1 MKPKYILALDQ
12 GTTSSRA
19 VLFNSRCEIVSM
31 SQRPF
36 NQQFPQPGWVEH
48 NPLEIW
54 STQSFVMENV
64 VNKADIEWSD
74 IEALGITNQRET
86 TVVWDRQTS
95 EPVYN
100 AIVWQDRRT
109 ADYCDALR
117 ERGLTER
124 IREKT
129 GLILDAYFS
138 ATKIRW
144 ILDNVPGAH
153 ARAERGE
160 LCFGTV
166 DSWLA
171 WRLSGG
177 RLHITD
183 VSNASRTML
192 FDIHTLDWDDE
203 LLDLF
208 DIPRSMLPEV
218 VPTSAVYGTTDCP
231 QVPVPIP
238 IASLA
243 GDQQAALFGQQCIA
257 PFSAKTTYGTGCFI
271 MLNTGDRPHASAN
284 NLLATV
290 AWQLGGKTTYALE
303 GSVFVGGS
311 VIQWL
316 RDGLKLFSSSADSE
330 PLAASVEDTGGVY
343 LVPALTGLGA
353 PYWDPY
359 ARGTIVGITRG
370 TTSAHI
376 TRAALEAIA
385 FEVDDVVRAMAADT
399 GHTSTEM
406 RVDGGAVA
414 NSLLMQFQADLTG
427 VRIIRPS
434 VMESTA
440 LGAAMFAG
448 LPHLLTRSRSGT
460 HGTTPQTLARG
471 RAPQPALGRRV
482 TTTVKTT
489 RHDTCSGRI
498 HRNRRDAASGHRRLR
513 KRFTGPHQ
521 RQRRGVDRRH
531 RHLGDGRL
539 HRSGDRRSVQRRTP
553 QSFGHAGLRRDGAVP
568 VERRAGLRARPD
580 AGRCGGRAG
589 HMALLPSPFRSGRE
603 PRHHSRR
610 FLHRPRRPQ
619 PGIESIE

>member
-1 MKPKYILALDQ
+1 MKPRYILALDQ

-19 VLFNSRCEIVSM
+19 VLFNSRCQIVAM

-54 STQSFVMENV
+54 STESFVMENV
-64 VNKADIEWSD
+64 VNKAGIEWD
-74 IEALGITNQRET
+74 EIEALGITNQRET
-86 TVVWDRQTS
+86 TIVWDRATS

-109 ADYCDALR
+109 ADLCDTLR
-117 ERGLTER
+117 EQGLTER

-144 ILDNVPGAH
+144 ILDNVPGAR

-192 FDIHTLDWDDE
+192 FNIHTLAWDAE

-208 DIPRSMLPEV
+208 DIPRALLPKV
-218 VPTSAVYGTTDCP
+218 VASSSVYGTTDCP
-231 QVPVPIP
+231 QVPAQIP

-271 MLNTGDRPHASAN
+271 MLNTGDKPHASAN

-290 AWQLGGKTTYALE
+290 AWQLDGKTTYALE

-385 FEVDDVVRAMAADT
+385 FQVDDVGRAMAADT
-399 GHTSTEM
+399 GHASAEM

-414 NSLLMQFQADLTG
+414 NNLLMQFQADLTG
-427 VRIIRPS
+427 ARIIRPS

-448 LPHLLTRSRSGT
+448 LAVGFWHSTDEICTLLKPERTFM
-460 HGTTPQTLARG
+460 PKAD
-471 RAPQPALGRRV
+471 P
-482 TTTVKTT
+482 
-489 RHDTCSGRI
+489 DEM
-498 HRNRRDAASGHRRLR
+498 
-513 KRFTGPHQ
+513 
-521 RQRRGVDRRH
+521 DRR
-531 RHLGDGRL
+531 
-539 HRSGDRRSVQRRTP
+539 RSLWHEAVRRS
-553 QSFGHAGLRRDGAVP
+553 LRWTG
-568 VERRAGLRARPD
+568 
-580 AGRCGGRAG
+580 
-589 HMALLPSPFRSGRE
+589 
-603 PRHHSRR
+603 
-610 FLHRPRRPQ
+610 
-619 PGIESIE
+619 

>member
-1 MKPKYILALDQ
+1 MNYIMALDA
-12 GTTSSRA
+12 GTTSNRCI
-19 VLFNSRCEIVSM
+19 LFNKAGEMCSVAQKEFT
-31 SQRPF
+31 QY
-36 NQQFPQPGWVEH
+36 FPKPGWVEH
-48 NPLEIW
+48 DANEIW
-54 STQSFVMENV
+54 TTQLGVALSAMNQIG
-64 VNKADIEWSD
+64 ASASD
-74 IEALGITNQRET
+74 IAAIGITNQRET
-86 TVVWDRQTS
+86 TIVWDRETG
-95 EPVYN
+95 EPVYH
-100 AIVWQDRRT
+100 AIVWQCRRT
-109 ADYCDALR
+109 SAYCDELKA
-117 ERGLTER
+117 RGLTETFR
-124 IREKT
+124 AKT
-129 GLILDAYFS
+129 GLVIDAYFS
-138 ATKIRW
+138 ATKLKW
-144 ILDNVPGAH
+144 ILDNVPGA
-153 ARAERGE
+153 REKAEAGR
-160 LCFGTV
+160 LLFGTV
-166 DSWLA
+166 ETWLI
-171 WRLSGG
+171 WKLTCG
-177 RLHITD
+177 RVHVTD
-183 VSNASRTML
+183 YTNASRTML
-192 FDIHTLDWDDE
+192 FNIHTLEWDEDILRE
-203 LLDLF
+203 LN
-208 DIPRSMLPEV
+208 IPRCMLPTPMPSSCFYAEAD
-218 VPTSAVYGTTDCP
+218 PMHFGSG
-231 QVPVPIP
+231 IK
-238 IASLA
+238 IAGAA

-448 LPHLLTRSRSGT
+448 LAVGFWHSTDEICALLKPDRTFSPEAAPALMEQRRKRWHEAVRRSR
-460 HGTTPQTLARG
+460 HW
-471 RAPQPALGRRV
+471 
-482 TTTVKTT
+482 
-489 RHDTCSGRI
+489 
-498 HRNRRDAASGHRRLR
+498 
-513 KRFTGPHQ
+513 
-521 RQRRGVDRRH
+521 
-531 RHLGDGRL
+531 
-539 HRSGDRRSVQRRTP
+539 
-553 QSFGHAGLRRDGAVP
+553 
-568 VERRAGLRARPD
+568 
-580 AGRCGGRAG
+580 
-589 HMALLPSPFRSGRE
+589 
-603 PRHHSRR
+603 
-610 FLHRPRRPQ
+610 
-619 PGIESIE
+619 IEE

>member
-109 ADYCDALR
+109 ADYCDVLR

-144 ILDNVPGAH
+144 ILDNVPGAR

-192 FDIHTLDWDDE
+192 FDIHRLCWDEE
-203 LLDLF
+203 LCGILGVPMQILPRPVSNSEIYGCVKPG
-208 DIPRSMLPEV
+208 IPGLEKL
-218 VPTSAVYGTTDCP
+218 AG
-231 QVPVPIP
+231 VPVCG
-238 IASLA
+238 AA
-243 GDQQAALFGQQCIA
+243 GDQQSALPVVFAPVLLIGGVAIHRVEGGRGVGVHIIGMAAKRAAQIQPDQRGGLLLIAGKFQLAERDA
-257 PFSAKTTYGTGCFI
+257 PF
-271 MLNTGDRPHASAN
+271 
-284 NLLATV
+284 
-290 AWQLGGKTTYALE
+290 
-303 GSVFVGGS
+303 
-311 VIQWL
+311 
-316 RDGLKLFSSSADSE
+316 
-330 PLAASVEDTGGVY
+330 
-343 LVPALTGLGA
+343 
-353 PYWDPY
+353 
-359 ARGTIVGITRG
+359 
-370 TTSAHI
+370 
-376 TRAALEAIA
+376 
-385 FEVDDVVRAMAADT
+385 
-399 GHTSTEM
+399 
-406 RVDGGAVA
+406 
-414 NSLLMQFQADLTG
+414 FQ
-427 VRIIRPS
+427 
-434 VMESTA
+434 
-440 LGAAMFAG
+440 
-448 LPHLLTRSRSGT
+448 LLT
-460 HGTTPQTLARG
+460 
-471 RAPQPALGRRV
+471 
-482 TTTVKTT
+482 
-489 RHDTCSGRI
+489 
-498 HRNRRDAASGHRRLR
+498 
-513 KRFTGPHQ
+513 
-521 RQRRGVDRRH
+521 
-531 RHLGDGRL
+531 
-539 HRSGDRRSVQRRTP
+539 
-553 QSFGHAGLRRDGAVP
+553 
-568 VERRAGLRARPD
+568 
-580 AGRCGGRAG
+580 
-589 HMALLPSPFRSGRE
+589 
-603 PRHHSRR
+603 
-610 FLHRPRRPQ
+610 
-619 PGIESIE
+619 

>member
-316 RDGLKLFSSSADSE
+316 RDGLKLFSSSADSA

-448 LPHLLTRSRSGT
+448 LAVGFWHSTDEICALLKPDRTFSPEAAPALMEQRRKRWHEAVRRSR
-460 HGTTPQTLARG
+460 HW
-471 RAPQPALGRRV
+471 
-482 TTTVKTT
+482 
-489 RHDTCSGRI
+489 
-498 HRNRRDAASGHRRLR
+498 
-513 KRFTGPHQ
+513 
-521 RQRRGVDRRH
+521 
-531 RHLGDGRL
+531 
-539 HRSGDRRSVQRRTP
+539 
-553 QSFGHAGLRRDGAVP
+553 
-568 VERRAGLRARPD
+568 VE
-580 AGRCGGRAG
+580 
-589 HMALLPSPFRSGRE
+589 E
-603 PRHHSRR
+603 
-610 FLHRPRRPQ
+610 
-619 PGIESIE
+619 

>member
-64 VNKADIEWSD
+64 VNKSDNEWSD

-109 ADYCDALR
+109 ADYCDVLR

-144 ILDNVPGAH
+144 ILDNVPGART
-153 ARAERGE
+153 RAERGE

-218 VPTSAVYGTTDCP
+218 VPTSAVYGTTNCP

-370 TTSAHI
+370 TKREHI
-376 TRAALEAIA
+376 IRAAQESIA
-385 FEVDDVVRAMAADT
+385 YQSMDLVAAMEKDT
-399 GHTSTEM
+399 GVPLREL
-406 RVDGGAVA
+406 RVDGGASRDA
-414 NSLLMQFQADLTG
+414 FLMQFQADMLATP
-427 VRIIRPS
+427 VRRPVIR
-434 VMESTA
+434 ETTA
-440 LGAAMFAG
+440 LGAAYLAG
-448 LPHLLTRSRSGT
+448 LAVGIWHDPDEL
-460 HGTTPQTLARG
+460 
-471 RAPQPALGRRV
+471 RRQWRCDV
-482 TTTVKTT
+482 SFLPCMTAEQREK
-489 RHDTCSGRI
+489 
-498 HRNRRDAASGHRRLR
+498 NRRGWAKA
-513 KRFTGPHQ
+513 
-521 RQRRGVDRRH
+521 V
-531 RHLGDGRL
+531 GRSL
-539 HRSGDRRSVQRRTP
+539 DW
-553 QSFGHAGLRRDGAVP
+553 
-568 VERRAGLRARPD
+568 AR
-580 AGRCGGRAG
+580 
-589 HMALLPSPFRSGRE
+589 E
-603 PRHHSRR
+603 
-610 FLHRPRRPQ
+610 
-619 PGIESIE
+619 E

>member
-109 ADYCDALR
+109 ADYCDVLR
-117 ERGLTER
+117 ERGLTKR

-144 ILDNVPGAH
+144 ILDNVPGAR
-153 ARAERGE
+153 ARAERDE

-231 QVPVPIP
+231 QIPVPIP

-257 PFSAKTTYGTGCFI
+257 PFSAKTTYGRDASSCSIRATGP
-271 MLNTGDRPHASAN
+271 TPRP
-284 NLLATV
+284 
-290 AWQLGGKTTYALE
+290 TTCWPPWR
-303 GSVFVGGS
+303 G
-311 VIQWL
+311 
-316 RDGLKLFSSSADSE
+316 SSA
-330 PLAASVEDTGGVY
+330 A
-343 LVPALTGLGA
+343 
-353 PYWDPY
+353 
-359 ARGTIVGITRG
+359 
-370 TTSAHI
+370 
-376 TRAALEAIA
+376 
-385 FEVDDVVRAMAADT
+385 
-399 GHTSTEM
+399 
-406 RVDGGAVA
+406 
-414 NSLLMQFQADLTG
+414 
-427 VRIIRPS
+427 
-434 VMESTA
+434 
-440 LGAAMFAG
+440 
-448 LPHLLTRSRSGT
+448 
-460 HGTTPQTLARG
+460 
-471 RAPQPALGRRV
+471 
-482 TTTVKTT
+482 
-489 RHDTCSGRI
+489 
-498 HRNRRDAASGHRRLR
+498 
-513 KRFTGPHQ
+513 
-521 RQRRGVDRRH
+521 
-531 RHLGDGRL
+531 
-539 HRSGDRRSVQRRTP
+539 
-553 QSFGHAGLRRDGAVP
+553 
-568 VERRAGLRARPD
+568 
-580 AGRCGGRAG
+580 
-589 HMALLPSPFRSGRE
+589 
-603 PRHHSRR
+603 
-610 FLHRPRRPQ
+610 RRPMRSK
-619 PGIESIE
+619 EASS

>member
-1 MKPKYILALDQ
+1 MEQYILSLDQ
-12 GTTSSRA
+12 GTSSSRA
-19 VLFNSRCEIVSM
+19 IVFDRKGQICSM
-31 SQRPF
+31 AQREF
-36 NQQFPQPGWVEH
+36 TQIFPKPGWVEH
-48 NPLEIW
+48 NPHEIW
-54 STQSFVMENV
+54 SSQASVIAE
-64 VNKADIEWSD
+64 AIASIDINGLN
-74 IEALGITNQRET
+74 IAGIGITNQRET
-86 TVVWDRQTS
+86 TIVWDSETE

-109 ADYCDALR
+109 SEYCDRLKAEGQTEFIR
-117 ERGLTER
+117 ER
-124 IREKT
+124 T
-129 GLILDAYFS
+129 GLIVDAYFS
-138 ATKIRW
+138 ATKIKW
-144 ILDNVPGAH
+144 ILDNVAGARE
-153 ARAERGE
+153 RAEKGK
-160 LCFGTV
+160 LMFGTV
-166 DSWLA
+166 DTWLI
-171 WRLSGG
+171 WRLTRGEV
-177 RLHITD
+177 HVTD

-231 QVPVPIP
+231 QIPVPIP

-448 LPHLLTRSRSGT
+448 LAVGFWHSTDEICALLKPDRTFSPEAAPALMEQRRKRWHEAVRRSR
-460 HGTTPQTLARG
+460 HW
-471 RAPQPALGRRV
+471 
-482 TTTVKTT
+482 
-489 RHDTCSGRI
+489 
-498 HRNRRDAASGHRRLR
+498 
-513 KRFTGPHQ
+513 
-521 RQRRGVDRRH
+521 
-531 RHLGDGRL
+531 
-539 HRSGDRRSVQRRTP
+539 
-553 QSFGHAGLRRDGAVP
+553 
-568 VERRAGLRARPD
+568 VE
-580 AGRCGGRAG
+580 
-589 HMALLPSPFRSGRE
+589 E
-603 PRHHSRR
+603 
-610 FLHRPRRPQ
+610 
-619 PGIESIE
+619 

>member
-109 ADYCDALR
+109 ADYCDVLR

-144 ILDNVPGAH
+144 ILDNVPGAR

-183 VSNASRTML
+183 VSNE
-192 FDIHTLDWDDE
+192 I
-203 LLDLF
+203 
-208 DIPRSMLPEV
+208 
-218 VPTSAVYGTTDCP
+218 
-231 QVPVPIP
+231 
-238 IASLA
+238 
-243 GDQQAALFGQQCIA
+243 
-257 PFSAKTTYGTGCFI
+257 
-271 MLNTGDRPHASAN
+271 
-284 NLLATV
+284 
-290 AWQLGGKTTYALE
+290 
-303 GSVFVGGS
+303 
-311 VIQWL
+311 
-316 RDGLKLFSSSADSE
+316 
-330 PLAASVEDTGGVY
+330 
-343 LVPALTGLGA
+343 
-353 PYWDPY
+353 
-359 ARGTIVGITRG
+359 
-370 TTSAHI
+370 
-376 TRAALEAIA
+376 
-385 FEVDDVVRAMAADT
+385 
-399 GHTSTEM
+399 
-406 RVDGGAVA
+406 
-414 NSLLMQFQADLTG
+414 
-427 VRIIRPS
+427 
-434 VMESTA
+434 
-440 LGAAMFAG
+440 
-448 LPHLLTRSRSGT
+448 
-460 HGTTPQTLARG
+460 G
-471 RAPQPALGRRV
+471 RAHV
-482 TTTVKTT
+482 
-489 RHDTCSGRI
+489 
-498 HRNRRDAASGHRRLR
+498 
-513 KRFTGPHQ
+513 
-521 RQRRGVDRRH
+521 
-531 RHLGDGRL
+531 
-539 HRSGDRRSVQRRTP
+539 
-553 QSFGHAGLRRDGAVP
+553 
-568 VERRAGLRARPD
+568 
-580 AGRCGGRAG
+580 
-589 HMALLPSPFRSGRE
+589 
-603 PRHHSRR
+603 
-610 FLHRPRRPQ
+610 
-619 PGIESIE
+619 

>member
-1 MKPKYILALDQ
+1 
-12 GTTSSRA
+12 
-19 VLFNSRCEIVSM
+19 M

-109 ADYCDALR
+109 ADYCDVLR

-144 ILDNVPGAH
+144 ILDNVPGAR

-243 GDQQAALFGQQCIA
+243 GDSR
-257 PFSAKTTYGTGCFI
+257 PRFSG
-271 MLNTGDRPHASAN
+271 
-284 NLLATV
+284 
-290 AWQLGGKTTYALE
+290 
-303 GSVFVGGS
+303 
-311 VIQWL
+311 
-316 RDGLKLFSSSADSE
+316 SSAS
-330 PLAASVEDTGGVY
+330 P
-343 LVPALTGLGA
+343 
-353 PYWDPY
+353 
-359 ARGTIVGITRG
+359 
-370 TTSAHI
+370 
-376 TRAALEAIA
+376 
-385 FEVDDVVRAMAADT
+385 
-399 GHTSTEM
+399 
-406 RVDGGAVA
+406 
-414 NSLLMQFQADLTG
+414 
-427 VRIIRPS
+427 PS
-434 VMESTA
+434 
-440 LGAAMFAG
+440 
-448 LPHLLTRSRSGT
+448 
-460 HGTTPQTLARG
+460 
-471 RAPQPALGRRV
+471 
-482 TTTVKTT
+482 
-489 RHDTCSGRI
+489 
-498 HRNRRDAASGHRRLR
+498 
-513 KRFTGPHQ
+513 
-521 RQRRGVDRRH
+521 
-531 RHLGDGRL
+531 
-539 HRSGDRRSVQRRTP
+539 
-553 QSFGHAGLRRDGAVP
+553 
-568 VERRAGLRARPD
+568 
-580 AGRCGGRAG
+580 
-589 HMALLPSPFRSGRE
+589 
-603 PRHHSRR
+603 
-610 FLHRPRRPQ
+610 RPRRPTARDVSLC
-619 PGIESIE
+619 SIRATGPTPRPTTCWPPWRGSSAARRPMRSKEASSWAVRSSNGCATG

>member
-1 MKPKYILALDQ
+1 
-12 GTTSSRA
+12 
-19 VLFNSRCEIVSM
+19 M

-109 ADYCDALR
+109 ADYCDVLR

-144 ILDNVPGAH
+144 ILDNVPGAR

-177 RLHITD
+177 RLHIND

-290 AWQLGGKTTYALE
+290 AWQLGGKTTYARMIGQILYFAKMGLLVPCE
-303 GSVFVGGS
+303 KAGVPNYTTILSHFSNDESEMSGKGKLVEELTRLKPMMQEKWSGSFVILNELFTTAATWDAGIMGQKVLDYFMS
-311 VIQWL
+311 HDCYGIYVTHIQSL
-316 RDGLKLFSSSADSE
+316 AKERDGLVSLVAELADDHHTRSFK
-330 PLAASVEDTGGVY
+330 
-343 LVPALTGLGA
+343 
-353 PYWDPY
+353 
-359 ARGTIVGITRG
+359 ITRKPA
-370 TTSAHI
+370 SEAEYEDSLI
-376 TRAALEAIA
+376 TKYNMTENQMKAVI
-385 FEVDDVVRAMAADT
+385 
-399 GHTSTEM
+399 GHE
-406 RVDGGAVA
+406 D
-414 NSLLMQFQADLTG
+414 
-427 VRIIRPS
+427 
-434 VMESTA
+434 
-440 LGAAMFAG
+440 
-448 LPHLLTRSRSGT
+448 
-460 HGTTPQTLARG
+460 
-471 RAPQPALGRRV
+471 
-482 TTTVKTT
+482 
-489 RHDTCSGRI
+489 
-498 HRNRRDAASGHRRLR
+498 
-513 KRFTGPHQ
+513 
-521 RQRRGVDRRH
+521 
-531 RHLGDGRL
+531 
-539 HRSGDRRSVQRRTP
+539 
-553 QSFGHAGLRRDGAVP
+553 
-568 VERRAGLRARPD
+568 
-580 AGRCGGRAG
+580 
-589 HMALLPSPFRSGRE
+589 
-603 PRHHSRR
+603 
-610 FLHRPRRPQ
+610 
-619 PGIESIE
+619 

>member
-109 ADYCDALR
+109 ADYCDVLR

-124 IREKT
+124 IREKD
-129 GLILDAYFS
+129 GIDSRRLLLGDQNPLDS
-138 ATKIRW
+138 RQRTRRTR
-144 ILDNVPGAH
+144 
-153 ARAERGE
+153 ARRAGE

-353 PYWDPY
+353 PYWDPMPA
-359 ARGTIVGITRG
+359 ARS
-370 TTSAHI
+370 SAS
-376 TRAALEAIA
+376 RAARPPRTSPGRRSKRSPSRSTTWYAPWRPIGTHLDRDARRRRCRGQQPADAVPGRSHGRAHHPPLGHGIHGAGGSHVRRSRGGILA
-385 FEVDDVVRAMAADT
+385 FDR
-399 GHTSTEM
+399 
-406 RVDGGAVA
+406 R
-414 NSLLMQFQADLTG
+414 NL
-427 VRIIRPS
+427 RPAQ
-434 VMESTA
+434 TR
-440 LGAAMFAG
+440 
-448 LPHLLTRSRSGT
+448 PHLLTRSRSGT

-471 RAPQPALGRRV
+471 RAPQPALDRRV
-482 TTTVKTT
+482 TTTVKN
-489 RHDTCSGRI
+489 DS
-498 HRNRRDAASGHRRLR
+498 S
-513 KRFTGPHQ
+513 
-521 RQRRGVDRRH
+521 
-531 RHLGDGRL
+531 
-539 HRSGDRRSVQRRTP
+539 
-553 QSFGHAGLRRDGAVP
+553 
-568 VERRAGLRARPD
+568 
-580 AGRCGGRAG
+580 
-589 HMALLPSPFRSGRE
+589 
-603 PRHHSRR
+603 
-610 FLHRPRRPQ
+610 
-619 PGIESIE
+619 